1 MFEIGR
7 GLKRWFTAPEL
18 KDGLAAGDPGLL
30 ELLDLRLL
38 RAEARSA
45 SVAAGRI
52 GAKDRPQRLVE
63 AARDRRSG
71 GPARRVASGRPRAPY
86 ANRRPAP
93 CWARTSMARTA

>member
-38 RAEARSA
+38 RAEAR
-45 SVAAGRI
+45 
-52 GAKDRPQRLVE
+52 
-63 AARDRRSG
+63 DRRSG